1 MRNRTIIILAALI
14 LISILIWFFFL
25 RQRMDDRTNLLLIT
39 MDTTRADHLG
49 CYGYNSARTPTL
61 DKLARSG
68 FKFNRFFSN
77 VPLTLPSHTT
87 MMTGLYP
94 PEHGCR
100 VNGEHKLGKEIT
112 TMGEVFNS
120 NGYRTGAFVAAF
132 VLDSQFG
139 LDRGFDTYND
149 YDIPTSNDI
158 YDDNIM
164 YSYRRADRVTDAAL
178 KWLDEQ
184 SGEPFFC
191 WVHFFDPHRPYY
203 FHPITGQ
210 DLTDSY
216 DQEIAFMDTQ
226 IKRLIDYLQARG
238 LDKNTTVIA
247 LGDHGEGLGDH
258 GEDEHGLLI
267 YNPVIRVPLI
277 ISTHEDSISTD
288 RIDIDGLLSTVDL
301 FPTILEMF
309 GWNPPPGISG
319 NSFAGTLNGIIP
331 TEGDVYLE
339 TEFPFTEYGWSP
351 LVGLIS
357 GNWKYISAPRE
368 ELYDLKNDPAEM
380 TNLAVVYKE
389 RTNRLKNQ
397 LLKLKEKMTI
407 VEATDVKLDEQ
418 SRRELES
425 LGYLGGSSTKMTPG
439 STLRDP
445 KDAIGLRSEFISILG
460 DVQEGN
466 LGDAEKRLRSL
477 IGKSSES
484 YTFHYKLALLLFQ
497 QEQYI
502 KAHDEFQKLADRFPD
517 EYKTH
522 YNLGKTL
529 LKLGRNDEAIKELQL
544 ALALDAEKPPAYNNL
559 GIALLKVH
567 RIEEAIDAF
576 NRSVEIDYDQVDPH
590 NNLGNAYL
598 SLGRI
603 ADAATEFRRSVEID
617 PDFFEG
623 RYNLGLCLTRLG
635 KSREAAR
642 EFTQALRIRP
652 NFIPA
657 RQQLNHALLKS
668 Q

>member
-1 MRNRTIIILAALI
+1 MKYRKIIIFAALI
-14 LISILIWFFFL
+14 LIGGLIWFFFL
-25 RQRMDDRTNLLLIT
+25 KRRVDDRPNLLLIT

-49 CYGYNSARTPTL
+49 CYGYGPARTPAL
-61 DKLARSG
+61 DELARSG
-68 FKFNRFFSN
+68 VKFNRFFAN

-100 VNGEHKLGKEIT
+100 VNGEHKLGEEIT
-112 TMGEVFNS
+112 TMGEIFAKE
-120 NGYRTGAFVAAF
+120 GYRTGAFVAAF
-132 VLDSQFG
+132 VLDSKFG

-149 YDIPTSNDI
+149 YDVPTSNDI

-164 YSYRRADRVTDAAL
+164 YSYRRADRVADAAL
-178 KWLDEQ
+178 EWLDEQ

-203 FHPITGQ
+203 FQPAPGR

-226 IKRLIDYLQARG
+226 IKRLVDYLQDRG
-238 LDKNTTVIA
+238 LAEKTTIIA
-247 LGDHGEGLGDH
+247 LGDHGEGLGEH
-258 GEDEHGLLI
+258 GEDEHGLLL
-267 YNPVIRVPLI
+267 YNPASRVPLI
-277 ISTHEDSISTD
+277 ISPHKDSLTTE
-288 RIDIDGLLSTVDL
+288 RNDIDGLLSTVDL
-301 FPTILEMF
+301 FPTILDMF
-309 GWNPPPGISG
+309 GWEPPPGISG
-319 NSFAGTLNGIIP
+319 NSFVGALDGILPAGG
-331 TEGDVYLE
+331 EVYLE
-339 TEFPFTEYGWSP
+339 TEFPLTEYGWSP
-351 LVGLIS
+351 LAGLIA

-380 TNLAVVYKE
+380 TNLAVVHKE
-389 RTNRLKNQ
+389 RTNRLKDQ
-397 LLKLKEKMTI
+397 LLKLKENMTI

-425 LGYLGGSSTKMTPG
+425 LGYLGGSSAKITPG
-439 STLRDP
+439 VTLRDP
-445 KDAIGLRSEFISILG
+445 KDVIGLRSDFISILSDIKKG
-460 DVQEGN
+460 DLSLAEG
-466 LGDAEKRLRSL
+466 RLRSL
-477 IGKSSES
+477 IGKSPES

-497 QEQYI
+497 QQQYI
-502 KAHDEFQKLADRFPD
+502 KARDEFQKLADRFPD

-529 LKLGRNDEAIKELQL
+529 LKLGRDDEAIRELQL
-544 ALALDAEKPPAYNNL
+544 AISLDDEKSPAYNNL
-559 GIALLKVH
+559 GIALLKTS
-567 RIEEAIDAF
+567 RIDEAIDAF

-603 ADAATEFRRSVEID
+603 ADAASEFRHSVEID

-623 RYNLGLCLTRLG
+623 RYNLGLCLARLG
-635 KSREAAR
+635 KHREAAQEFR
-642 EFTQALRIRP
+642 EALRIRP
-652 NFIPA
+652 DFVPA
-657 RQQLNHALLKS
+657 RQQLEQALRSK
-668 Q
+668 

>member
-1 MRNRTIIILAALI
+1 MKHIKIIIVAALI
-14 LISILIWFFFL
+14 LIGLLIWFLFI
-25 RQRMDDRTNLLLIT
+25 RQSVDDRTNLLLIT

-49 CYGYNSARTPTL
+49 CYGYDAARTPAL
-61 DKLARSG
+61 DELARSG
-68 FKFNRFFSN
+68 VKFNRFFSN

-100 VNGEHKLGKEIT
+100 VNGEHKLGEDIT
-112 TMGEVFNS
+112 TLSEVFAK

-132 VLDSQFG
+132 VLDSKFG

-149 YDIPTSNDI
+149 YDVPTSNDI

-164 YSYRRADRVTDAAL
+164 YSYRRADRVADAAL

-191 WVHFFDPHRPYY
+191 WVHFFDPHHPYY
-203 FHPITGQ
+203 FHPAPGK

-226 IKRLIDYLQARG
+226 INRLLGFLQSRG
-238 LDKNTTVIA
+238 IDKNTTVIA

-258 GEDEHGLLI
+258 GEDEHGLLL
-267 YNPVIRVPLI
+267 YNPVTRVPLI
-277 ISTHEDSISTD
+277 ISTHKDSISTD
-288 RIDIDGLLSTVDL
+288 RIDIDSLLSTVDL
-301 FPTILEMF
+301 FPTILEIF
-309 GWNPPPGISG
+309 DWEPPPGISG
-319 NSFAGTLNGIIP
+319 NSFAGTLDGNLPVGG
-331 TEGDVYLE
+331 EVYLE

-368 ELYDLKNDPAEM
+368 ELYDLENDPGEM
-380 TNLAVVYKE
+380 TNLAVVHKE
-389 RTNRLKNQ
+389 RTNRLKDQ
-397 LLKLKEKMTI
+397 LLRLKEDMTL

-425 LGYLGGSSTKMTPG
+425 LGYLGGSSAKITPG
-439 STLRDP
+439 TALRDP
-445 KDAIGLRSEFISILG
+445 KDAIGLRSEFISILSDVKKG
-460 DVQEGN
+460 D
-466 LGDAEKRLRSL
+466 LTLAEDRLQSL
-477 IGKSSES
+477 IGKSPES

-497 QEQYI
+497 QQQYV
-502 KAHDEFQKLADRFPD
+502 KARAEFQKLAKRFPD

-529 LKLGRNDEAIKELQL
+529 LKLGRDDEAIKELQM
-544 ALALDAEKPPAYNNL
+544 AINLDDENPPAYNNL
-559 GIALLKVH
+559 GIALLKTR
-567 RIEEAIDAF
+567 RIKEAIDAF

-603 ADAATEFRRSVEID
+603 AAAAAEFRRSVEID

-635 KSREAAR
+635 KNREAAR
-642 EFTQALRIRP
+642 EFKEALRIRP
-652 NFIPA
+652 DFVPA
-657 RQQLNHALLKS
+657 RRQLEQALRS
-668 Q
+668 N

>member
-1 MRNRTIIILAALI
+1 MKRITIIILAALI
-14 LISILIWFFFL
+14 LIGVLIWVFFL
-25 RQRMDDRTNLLLIT
+25 RARLDDRPNLLLIT

-49 CYGYNSARTPTL
+49 SYGYDSARTPTL
-61 DKLARSG
+61 DALARSG
-68 FKFNRFFSN
+68 VKFNRFFAN

-100 VNGEHKLGKEIT
+100 VNGEHKLGEEIT
-112 TMGEVFNS
+112 TLSEVFNN

-132 VLDSQFG
+132 VLDSKFG

-149 YDIPTSNDI
+149 YDVPTSNDI

-178 KWLDEQ
+178 KWLDGQ

-191 WVHFFDPHRPYY
+191 WVHFFDPHHPYY
-203 FHPITGQ
+203 FHPAPGK

-226 IKRLIDYLQARG
+226 IKRLMDYLKARE
-238 LDKNTTVIA
+238 LDKNTIIIA

-258 GEDEHGLLI
+258 GEDEHGLLL
-267 YNPVIRVPLI
+267 YNPVTRVPLI
-277 ISTHEDSISTD
+277 ISNHDGGDSTGQKE
-288 RIDIDGLLSTVDL
+288 IDALLSTVDL
-301 FPTILEMF
+301 FPTILEIF
-309 GWNPPPGISG
+309 GWDQPVGISG
-319 NSFAGTLNGIIP
+319 ESFAGVLKGVLPSKRKI
-331 TEGDVYLE
+331 YLE
-339 TEFPFTEYGWSP
+339 TEFPLTEYGWSP
-351 LVGLIS
+351 LAGLIS

-368 ELYDLKNDPAEM
+368 ELYDLDNDPREM
-380 TNLAVVYKE
+380 TNLAEIRKDKVSRIKD
-389 RTNRLKNQ
+389 Q
-397 LLKLKEKMTI
+397 LMELQEKMTI
-407 VEATDVKLDEQ
+407 IEATDVKLDEQ

-425 LGYLGGSSTKMTPG
+425 LGYLGGSSAKMTPVG
-439 STLRDP
+439 MLRDP
-445 KDAIGLRSEFISILG
+445 KDAIGLRSEFISILNNVKKG
-460 DVQEGN
+460 DFTR
-466 LGDAEKRLRSL
+466 AEDRLRSL
-477 IGKSSES
+477 IGKSPES

-497 QEQYI
+497 QQKYA
-502 KAHDEFQKLADRFPD
+502 KSRVEFQKLAARFPG

-529 LKLGRNDEAIKELQL
+529 LKLGKNDEAIKELQI
-544 ALALDAEKPPAYNNL
+544 AISLDDEKTPAYNNL
-559 GIALLKVH
+559 GIALLKTR
-567 RIEEAIDAF
+567 RINEAIDAF

-598 SLGRI
+598 SLGRL
-603 ADAATEFRRSVEID
+603 AGAAVEFRRAVEID

-635 KSREAAR
+635 KNREAAR
-642 EFTQALRIRP
+642 EFKETLRIRP
-652 NFIPA
+652 DFLPA
-657 RQQLNHALLKS
+657 RQQLEQALRGK
-668 Q
+668 